1 MAKVGVFFSFEF
13 DKDEKLRGDFFA
25 QAKGE
30 SQYAIR
36 NYSLDEKHPPKDD
49 SWKVQA
55 EDLIRQCKVVIV
67 VVGQDTH
74 NAPGVKEEVEI
85 AKRLCKPIFQIQP
98 QRQNYGG
105 IDKAGEIIP
114 WKWDKID
121 EKIDELLKQ
130 V

>member
-13 DKDEKLRGDFFA
+13 DKDKKLRGDFFA
-25 QAKGE
+25 QAKDE
-30 SQYAIR
+30 SDHAIR
-36 NYSLDEKHPPKDD
+36 NYSLNETHPPKDD

-55 EDLIRQCKVVIV
+55 EDHIRRSKVVIV

-85 AKRLCKPIFQIQP
+85 AERLDKPIFQIQP
-98 QRQNYGG
+98 QKQNYGG
-105 IDKAGEIIP
+105 LDEAGEIIP

-121 EKIDELLKQ
+121 AKINELLE
-130 V
+130 

>member
-13 DKDEKLRGDFFA
+13 DRDKELYGNFFA
-25 QAKGE
+25 QAKDE
-30 SQYAIR
+30 SRHAIR
-36 NYSLDEKHPPKDD
+36 NYSLNETHPPKDD

-55 EDLIRQCKVVIV
+55 EAHIRRSKVGIV

-74 NAPGVKEEVEI
+74 NAPGVKEEVRI

-98 QRQNYGG
+98 QKQDYGG
-105 IDKAGEIIP
+105 VDGAGEIIP

-121 EKIDELLKQ
+121 AKIDELL
-130 V
+130 